1 MKKLLLP
8 LALVLVSLA
17 TVAGLTFGRN
27 ATAAPPLLNYKAGT
41 AVFPVGR
48 DGININFSSPMPST
62 RYSVVV
68 QATNTAGY
76 STTSGC
82 TYFNPL
88 HKRTDGFEV
97 QHKTCDNGAGV
108 RLDTVVSLDYVV
120 VEIP

>member
-1 MKKLLLP
+1 MKKILT
-8 LALVLVSLA
+8 LALALIALA

-27 ATAAPPLLNYKAGT
+27 ATAPPPLMNYKAGT
-41 AVFPVGR
+41 AVFPIGR
-48 DGININFSSPMPST
+48 DGININFSTPMPST
-62 RYSVVV
+62 KYAVVV

-76 STTSGC
+76 STTSVC

-108 RLDTVVSLDYVV
+108 KLDTAVSLDYVV